1 MRDLLADWH
10 RWTLAERII
19 ATALTITVIAVPL
32 AAALR
37 AVV

>member
-10 RWTLAERII
+10 RWTPAERIV
-19 ATALTITVIAVPL
+19 AAALTITVVAVPL